1 MTIKVLSPQVAA
13 KIAAGEVVERP
24 ASVVKE
30 LVENALDAGA
40 TQISVETR
48 GGGLESIRITDDGSG
63 IASAEV
69 ETAFGRYATSKIN
82 RVEDL
87 DSIATLG
94 FRGEALA
101 SIAAVAEVDIITSE
115 KETAVGDAL
124 VLKDSLVV
132 KHVQQAR
139 PHGTTI
145 TVKDLFRNVP
155 ARLKFLKSIATEN
168 SHIAGVVSQY
178 ALAYPEI
185 RFSLNID
192 GRAVLQ
198 TSGSGKLTDVVIA
211 VYGLDTAKRML
222 EVNSGEVEWR
232 AGQAVPIAVIGMV
245 GAPSINKAGRDS
257 LCFFVNRRVIGSRLL
272 TRAVEEAYQGL
283 LMQGRHPIAVI
294 NISIPPSE
302 VDVNIHPTK
311 AEVKFQNERA
321 VFTTVQR
328 AVRGTL
334 VATAP
339 IPQIEEANRPYT
351 GQSAAGGNRSLWP
364 VAAQNSSAAALLS
377 ASVTAGQTPKMTLP
391 VLRVMGQAAGN
402 YIVAEGP
409 DGLYVI
415 DQHAAHERIMYE
427 QLIVQKAGQ
436 AIKIQGM
443 LEPYSLEVTPQQD
456 ETLQS
461 NAANLLDFG
470 FKIEPFGER
479 TYLVRTVP
487 AVLRDGDW
495 LEALREILDS
505 PRDKMSDIE
514 DNILKSLACHSA
526 VRAGKKLSDD
536 EMREL
541 VRLLEQVNLPNT
553 CPHGRPTILHLTTGQ
568 LEKEFGRVG

>member
-1 MTIKVLSPQVAA
+1 MTIKALSPQVAA

-40 TQISVETR
+40 AQINVETK
-48 GGGLESIRITDDGSG
+48 GGGLESIRVTDDGTG

-69 ETAFGRYATSKIN
+69 ETAFGRYATSKIS

-115 KETAVGDAL
+115 KDAAVGDAL
-124 VLKDSLVV
+124 VLKDGVV
-132 KHVQQAR
+132 IKHVAQAR
-139 PHGTTI
+139 PHGTTML
-145 TVKDLFRNVP
+145 VKDLFKNVP
-155 ARLKFLKSIATEN
+155 ARLKFLKSTATEN
-168 SHIAGVVSQY
+168 SHIAGVISQY
-178 ALAYPEI
+178 ALAYPEV
-185 RFSLNID
+185 RFFLNID
-192 GRAVLQ
+192 GRTVLQ
-198 TSGSGKLTDVVIA
+198 TAGSGKLMDVVIV

-222 EVNSGEVEWR
+222 EVSGGEVEWQ
-232 AGQAVPIAVIGMV
+232 AGQAVPIAVMGMV
-245 GAPSINKAGRDS
+245 GAPSINKSGRDS
-257 LCFFVNRRVIGSRLL
+257 LNFFVNRRVIGSRLL

-311 AEVKFQNERA
+311 AEVKFRNERV
-321 VFTTVQR
+321 VFTSVQR
-328 AVRGTL
+328 AVRSAL

-339 IPQIEEANRPYT
+339 IPQIEEANKPYT
-351 GQSAAGGNRSLWP
+351 GQSAVGGNRSLWP
-364 VAAQNSSAAALLS
+364 VAGQAAL
-377 ASVTAGQTPKMTLP
+377 APPPAAVGQTAKMTLP
-391 VLRVMGQAAGN
+391 VLRVIGQAAGN
-402 YIVAEGP
+402 YIVTEGP
-409 DGLYVI
+409 DGLYII

-427 QLIVQKAGQ
+427 QLITQKAGG
-436 AIKIQGM
+436 AVKVQGM

-456 ETLQS
+456 EILHA
-461 NAANLLDFG
+461 NAADLLDFG

-495 LEALREILDS
+495 LSALREILDS
-505 PRDKMSDIE
+505 SRDKMTDIE

-541 VRLLEQVNLPNT
+541 VRQLEQVNLPNT
-553 CPHGRPTILHLTTGQ
+553 CPHGRPTILHLTIGQ
-568 LEKEFGRVG
+568 MEKEFGRV